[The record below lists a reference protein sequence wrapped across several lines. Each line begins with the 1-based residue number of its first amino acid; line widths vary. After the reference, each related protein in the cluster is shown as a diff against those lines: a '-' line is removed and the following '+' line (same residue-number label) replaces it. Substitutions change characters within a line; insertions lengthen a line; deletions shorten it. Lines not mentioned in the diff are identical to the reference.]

1 MALLFQADLA
11 LHRDEFRFID
21 ELCRQKQF
29 KTAKSFE
36 HTHRYLDDINP
47 KNNFGNFAKF
57 KDSIYAPG
65 LQINKENTGSSH
77 TSMLDIN
84 MDIDPTFQTFSTYLY
99 DKRNSFGFPIVK
111 YPDLCSNIH
120 SKTCYNTFVTQ
131 LLRIAR
137 VCNNLPHFLQA
148 LKTLFDTMILKG
160 CKKHRLIKKTLHYV
174 Y

>member
-1 MALLFQADLA
+1 MSDNV
-11 LHRDEFRFID
+11 
-21 ELCRQKQF
+21 
-29 KTAKSFE
+29 
-36 HTHRYLDDINP
+36 DDINP

-84 MDIDPTFQTFSTYLY
+84 MDIDPTFHTFSTYLY

-131 LLRIAR
+131 LLRISQ
-137 VCNNLPHFLQA
+137 VCNNLPHFLEA

-160 CKKHRLIKKTLHYV
+160 CKKHRLIKKLYTMCTKHNLFTKFNIRKDIKSV
-174 Y
+174 QSILNPFLKS